1 MSDLY
6 QPVSCG
12 IHSEYELAIMHN
24 QRLCIK
30 WQDSI
35 KERHTLF
42 AMPNDIFTRD
52 HAEYLLVTDEAGT
65 QKAATINEVK
75 TIRDGDIYISLYD
88 LLSHSVIV
96 IFSVAASWRW
106 HFYCMETTF
115 IKQYSMYNKV
125 NSTY

>member
-65 QKAATINEVK
+65 QTELRLDRILEARPA
-75 TIRDGDIYISLYD
+75 
-88 LLSHSVIV
+88 
-96 IFSVAASWRW
+96 
-106 HFYCMETTF
+106 
-115 IKQYSMYNKV
+115 
-125 NSTY
+125 